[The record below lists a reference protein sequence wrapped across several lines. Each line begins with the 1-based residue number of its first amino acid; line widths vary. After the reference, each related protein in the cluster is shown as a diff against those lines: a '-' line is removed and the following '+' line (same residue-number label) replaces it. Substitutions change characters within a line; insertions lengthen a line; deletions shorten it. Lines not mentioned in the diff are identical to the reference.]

1 MAETITIRTG
11 AATEVIKVIEQGPQG
26 PVGPK
31 GDPGDVAGLPL
42 TTTGDTLYRANSTT
56 NARLPIGT
64 NGQVLK
70 VANGIPAWANES
82 GAVTSVNGQTG
93 AVTVA
98 ALNHTHEAAD
108 VFFQGLEILDAGNAN
123 TNGVYVYGGVFGGK
137 GIYYKDK
144 DSFIYWDGAAWMVSY
159 NSDDIYSSAQNTTT
173 PWQVTSWSVEVGQT
187 SPAPS
192 SWDRLTGDQWEAVVG
207 QRINPTL
214 SGDVA
219 GKNVGTGA
227 NDVAAG
233 NHTHGNLT
241 NAGAIGTTA
250 NLPLRTGTNGVVE
263 AGSFSNVAGSFCEGN
278 DARLSDART
287 PSSTLAHAASHAA
300 GVKASSRVLVA
311 GVSTPVLV
319 RANAAGTAGNSITL
333 SFNGVRAN
341 FTGQVAGMTNNVT
354 IRALYGGSG
363 YNGTSLSFDGS
374 NSIQDAIND
383 NGQTELVSG
392 NGAQI
397 PDDGESITLAGG
409 SGDTINARL
418 SAWNSANPSNQATL
432 IWGDGSQIPD
442 DGESI
447 TLSGGVAGGSDPI
460 PSFSQLAVNDGNGVS
475 LVSLN
480 GASSDIIEF
489 ESQEL
494 TFQHTGGNG
503 TPYIS
508 VTDESNNE
516 ALLGL
521 RDGEMFLQGS
531 NPNVRIEQGGGGL
544 ANILMASAKLVDD
557 LGFDEQGPYT
567 ATIDVQEQLTDDVTL
582 TIPDQSG
589 TIAVTTDIIAPPDA
603 SDATPQALGVAAAGS
618 SADFSR
624 ADHVHAMPSA
634 ADVGAAASGSITS
647 SGLTQATARILG
659 RTTASTG
666 AVEEIT
672 IGSGLSMSAGELS
685 ATGSG
690 VTAVGTTLADILS
703 VSGSDLV
710 ADDLAADKLY
720 GWDDSE
726 SKAIGFIIGSGLS
739 VSGDTLSAT
748 ASGGS
753 KTYAVFTAEH
763 NQPPATTFATLDT
776 RNSIAVLDFDDA
788 STESAVFVGIMPE
801 AASLGSG
808 LIVNLD
814 FMATTATSGNVRW
827 SVAFERCNTDLD
839 SDSFD
844 TATAA
849 TVATSGTSGIV
860 AVGSITCTAIDG
872 ITAGDLF
879 RLRVQRI
886 GGDGADTMTGDAELV
901 AVEVRSAA

>member
-1 MAETITIRTG
+1 MGETITIRTG

-42 TTTGDTLYRANSTT
+42 TTTGDTLYRASSGQ
-56 NARLPIGT
+56 NARLAIGT
-64 NGQVLK
+64 SGQVLK
-70 VANGIPAWANES
+70 VANGIPAWGNES
-82 GAVTSVNGQTG
+82 GAVTSVNGATG
-93 AVTVA
+93 AVAVA

-123 TNGVYVYGGVFGGK
+123 TNGVYVYGGFFGGK

-214 SGDVA
+214 SGDAA

-227 NDVAAG
+227 NDVAVG

-241 NAGAIGTTA
+241 NDGKIGTTA
-250 NLPLRTGTNGVVE
+250 NLPLKTGTSGVVE
-263 AGSFSNVAGSFCEGN
+263 AGSFGTAAGSFCEGN

-300 GVKASSRVLVA
+300 GVKASSSVQVA
-311 GVSTPVLV
+311 GMSTPVLV

-333 SFNGVRAN
+333 TFNGS
-341 FTGQVAGMTNNVT
+341 Q
-354 IRALYGGSG
+354 
-363 YNGTSLSFDGS
+363 
-374 NSIQDAIND
+374 SIIN
-383 NGQTELVSG
+383 
-392 NGAQI
+392 
-397 PDDGESITLAGG
+397 
-409 SGDTINARL
+409 RL

-432 IWGDGSQIPD
+432 IWGDGSQIPEN
-442 DGESI
+442 GSGF

-480 GASSDIIEF
+480 GASIDIIEF

-494 TFQHTGGNG
+494 TFQHTGGND

-521 RDGEMFLQGS
+521 RGGEMFLQGS
-531 NPNVRIEQGGGGL
+531 NPNVRIERSGGNL
-544 ANILMASAKLVDD
+544 ANIFMASAKLVD
-557 LGFDEQGPYT
+557 EQGLYT
-567 ATIDVQEQLTDDVTL
+567 ATIDVQEQLTDNVTL

-589 TIAVTTDIIAPPDA
+589 TIAVVTDIP
-603 SDATPQALGVAAAGS
+603 TTAG
-618 SADFSR
+618 
-624 ADHVHAMPSA
+624 
-634 ADVGAAASGSITS
+634 DVGAVAAGAITT

-666 AVEEIT
+666 AVEEIQ
-672 IGSGLSMSAGELS
+672 IGLGLSLSAGELS
-685 ATGSG
+685 ATGAG
-690 VTAVGTTLADILS
+690 VTDGDKGDITVSASGATWTIDSGAVGTSKLGGDITTAGKALLDDADAAAQRTTLGLAASATTDTTNADNISSGTLAVARLP
-703 VSGSDLV
+703 VGTGSTNVLAPTIVDAKGDLIV
-710 ADDLAADKLY
+710 ASAADTVARLPV
-720 GWDDSE
+720 GGTNGHVLTVDSAE
-726 SKAIGFIIGSGLS
+726 
-739 VSGDTLSAT
+739 TLGVKWAA
-748 ASGGS
+748 ASGGGS
-753 KTYAVFTAEH
+753 GGATNLWIPASAWIPKTTAGCGVDSRE
-763 NQPPATTFATLDT
+763 TTTNDQNFDELLFDTGSDEFADALVVMPSNYNNGTITARFYWTAASGSGTVEWAIQGRAFANDDALDT
-776 RNSIAVLDFDDA
+776 AAGTKQAVNDTLIAANDMHIT
-788 STESAVFVGIMPE
+788 S
-801 AASLGSG
+801 
-808 LIVNLD
+808 
-814 FMATTATSGNVRW
+814 ATS
-827 SVAFERCNTDLD
+827 A
-839 SDSFD
+839 
-844 TATAA
+844 
-849 TVATSGTSGIV
+849 
-860 AVGSITCTAIDG
+860 CT
-872 ITAGDLF
+872 
-879 RLRVQRI
+879 I
-886 GGDGADTMTGDAELV
+886 GGTPAANTPIQFTISRDVSEDTLAVDARLLG
-901 AVEVRSAA
+901 VEIIFN